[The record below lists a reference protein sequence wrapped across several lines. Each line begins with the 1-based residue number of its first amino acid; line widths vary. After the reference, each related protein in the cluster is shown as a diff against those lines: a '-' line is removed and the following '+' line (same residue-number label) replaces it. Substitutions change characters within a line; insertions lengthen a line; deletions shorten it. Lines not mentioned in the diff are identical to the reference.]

1 MPEGEAQTPPL
12 ELFGF
17 WRSQATF
24 RLRVALNLKGIAY
37 AETPVDIDSGA
48 TREPKFRAVN
58 PMGAVPALMVD
69 GTALT
74 QSLAILEYLEEVHPE
89 PPLLPRDPLG
99 RARVRSLA
107 AIAVAD
113 AHPLIVP
120 RVRRY
125 LAETAGFDA
134 KQWHAWQV
142 HWFGAGLAGYEARL
156 ADAPETGSYCHGE
169 TPTFADI
176 CLCALVA
183 GARMFNVPIKD
194 VPTVER
200 IVARCMADPAFERAR
215 AIHQSD
221 YPG

>member
-1 MPEGEAQTPPL
+1 MPEGGTQPL
-12 ELFGF
+12 KLYGF

-37 AETPVDIDSGA
+37 EETPVDIDHGGTDDPA
-48 TREPKFRAVN
+48 FRTVN
-58 PMGAVPALMVD
+58 PMGAVPALMIGD
-69 GTALT
+69 TALT
-74 QSLAILEYLEEVHPE
+74 QSLAILEYLEEAYPE
-89 PPLLPRDPLG
+89 PPLLPREPLG
-99 RARVRSLA
+99 RARVRALA

-113 AHPLIVP
+113 SHPLIVP

-125 LAETAGFDA
+125 LAEAAGFDA
-134 KQWHAWQV
+134 GQWRAWQV
-142 HWFGAGLAGYEARL
+142 RWFGAGLAGFEARL
-156 ADAPETGSYCHGE
+156 AGAPETGTYCHGE

-183 GARMFNVPIKD
+183 GARTFDVPIEG

-200 IVARCMADPAFERAR
+200 IVGHCMADPAFERAR

>member
-1 MPEGEAQTPPL
+1 MPDGGQDAPPL
-12 ELFGF
+12 QLYGF

-24 RLRVALNLKGIAY
+24 RLRVALNMKGVAY
-37 AETPVDIDSGA
+37 TEIPVDIDSTA
-48 TREPKFRAVN
+48 TSEPAFRAVN
-58 PMGAVPALMVD
+58 PMGAVPALMID
-69 GTALT
+69 GKSLT
-74 QSLAILEYLEEVHPE
+74 ILEYLEEVYPD

-125 LAETAGFDA
+125 LAAAAGFDA
-134 KQWHAWQV
+134 QKWRAWQV
-142 HWFGAGLAGYEARL
+142 QWFGAGLAGYEARL
-156 ADAPETGSYCHGE
+156 VGAPETGTFCHGE

-176 CLCALVA
+176 CLCALFA
-183 GARMFNVPIKD
+183 GARMFNVPIEG
-194 VPTVER
+194 VPTVEK
-200 IVARCMADPAFERAR
+200 IVDRCMAEPAFERAR

>member
-1 MPEGEAQTPPL
+1 MPEGGSPTPPL
-12 ELFGF
+12 KLYGF

-24 RLRVALNLKGIAY
+24 RLRVALNLKGVAY
-37 AETPVDIDSGA
+37 EETPIDIDNGG
-48 TREPKFRAVN
+48 TDEPAFRAVN
-58 PMGAVPALMVD
+58 PMGAVPALMIGD
-69 GTALT
+69 TPLT
-74 QSLAILEYLEEVHPE
+74 QSVAILEYIEETYPE

-99 RARVRSLA
+99 RARVRALA

-125 LAETAGFDA
+125 LAKAAGFDA
-134 KQWHAWQV
+134 DQWRAWQV
-142 HWFGAGLAGYEARL
+142 QWFGAGLAGYEARL
-156 ADAPETGSYCHGE
+156 ADAPETGAYCHGD

-176 CLCALVA
+176 CLVGLVA
-183 GARMFNVPIKD
+183 GARTFKVPIEG

-200 IVARCMADPAFERAR
+200 IVDRCMAEHAFERAK